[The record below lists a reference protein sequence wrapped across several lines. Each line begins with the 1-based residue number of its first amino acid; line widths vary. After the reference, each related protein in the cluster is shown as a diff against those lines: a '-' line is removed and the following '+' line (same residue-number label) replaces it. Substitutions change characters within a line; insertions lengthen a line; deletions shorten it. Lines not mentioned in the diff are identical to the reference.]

1 MMLVCMTDFV
11 NFFAFII
18 ILQVRLGIL
27 DLQLHSMYIPDGPKT
42 ALDFSK
48 SVYEITSVYPVLQE
62 DRYLCNISR
71 IFTVLFSL
79 SN

>member
-1 MMLVCMTDFV
+1 MFVCMTAFV

-27 DLQLHSMYIPDGPKT
+27 DLQLHSEYIPDGTKT
-42 ALDFSK
+42 ALDYVE
-48 SVYEITSVYPVLQE
+48 SVYKSTSLYPMLQE
-62 DRYLCNISR
+62 DRSFCTSSH
-71 IFTVLFSL
+71 IFTGLFSL